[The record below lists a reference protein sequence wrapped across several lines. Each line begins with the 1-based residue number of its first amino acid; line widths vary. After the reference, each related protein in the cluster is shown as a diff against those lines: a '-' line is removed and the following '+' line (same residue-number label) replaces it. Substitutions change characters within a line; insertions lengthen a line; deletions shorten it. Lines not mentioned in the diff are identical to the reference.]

1 MTTPPDDDVA
11 ASSAAAAGA
20 DQHRAGGAAGR
31 AGRAVDRF
39 DRAVDGAFDRAR
51 GHPVVDRLFYGASA
65 LGEFGTVWVML
76 GALRGL
82 RGEHHWRAAVRV
94 GAAVGIESV
103 LVNAGIKSLFR
114 RRRPVV
120 EVPRPYPLRVPLTS
134 SFPSGHAT
142 SAFCA
147 ATLLADGDPHL
158 APLYYAAATVVA
170 MSRVH
175 VRIHHASDVA
185 GGIAIGLALGR
196 LGRRLVPLE
205 PARPRNAGRGRRR

>member
-1 MTTPPDDDVA
+1 M
-11 ASSAAAAGA
+11 SGRRGRAAAA
-20 DQHRAGGAAGR
+20 
-31 AGRAVDRF
+31 VERF
-39 DRAVDGAFDRAR
+39 DATVDDAFDRLR
-51 GHPVVDRLFYGASA
+51 GNAVADRVFYGASA
-65 LGEFGTVWVML
+65 LGEFGTLWVML

-82 RGEHHWRAAVRV
+82 RGDHHWRAAVRV

-103 LVNAGIKSLFR
+103 VVNAGVKSLFR

-120 EVPRPYPLRVPLTS
+120 DAPRPYPLRIPLTS

-142 SAFCA
+142 SAFMS
-147 ATLLADGDPHL
+147 ATLLADGDPGL

-170 MSRVH
+170 LSRIY

-196 LGRRLVPLE
+196 LGRRLAPLE
-205 PARPRNAGRGRRR
+205 RHPARNARRRGRR

>member
-1 MTTPPDDDVA
+1 MGGVA
-11 ASSAAAAGA
+11 EGVAEGVAGWRARAGA
-20 DQHRAGGAAGR
+20 VVERFDEAVDAQFDRLRGHRAI
-31 AGRAVDRF
+31 DRM
-39 DRAVDGAFDRAR
+39 
-51 GHPVVDRLFYGASA
+51 FYSASA
-65 LGEFGTVWVML
+65 LGEFGTIWVML

-103 LVNAGIKSLFR
+103 VVNVGVKSLFR

-120 EVPRPYPLRVPLTS
+120 DTPRPYPLRVPLTS

-147 ATLLADGDPHL
+147 ATLLADGDRAL

-170 MSRVH
+170 LSRIH
-175 VRIHHASDVA
+175 VKIHHASDVV
-185 GGIAIGLALGR
+185 GGTVIGLCLGR
-196 LGRRLVPLE
+196 LGRHLVPLE
-205 PARPRNAGRGRRR
+205 GRNADRGRRR